1 MKYFHLLGD
10 NKQMLESFAKMND
23 LQLQN
28 NFVEDFAVLRSA
40 CQDMVKPLLQS
51 SEDEAALIEAQAWV
65 ENLGKL
71 YNELSIAYEQHL
83 RRVEELK
90 IRIQD
95 SMW

>member
-1 MKYFHLLGD
+1 MKYFQMLGD

-51 SEDEAALIEAQAWV
+51 SEDEAALTEAQAWV
-65 ENLGKL
+65 ESLGKL
-71 YNELSIAYEQHL
+71 YNELSVAYEQHL

>member
-1 MKYFHLLGD
+1 MKYFQMLGD
-10 NKQMLESFAKMND
+10 NKQMLESFVQMNN

-28 NFVEDFAVLRSA
+28 DFVADFAVLRSA

-51 SEDEAALIEAQAWV
+51 SEDEAALTEAQAWV

-71 YNELSIAYEQHL
+71 YNELSVAYEQHL

>member
-1 MKYFHLLGD
+1 MKYFQMLGD
-10 NKQMLESFAKMND
+10 NKQMLESFVQMNN

-28 NFVEDFAVLRSA
+28 SFVEDFAILRSA

-51 SEDEAALIEAQAWV
+51 SEDEAALTEAQAWV
-65 ENLGKL
+65 ESLGKL
-71 YNELSIAYEQHL
+71 YNELSVAYEQHL

-90 IRIQD
+90 MRIQD

>member
-1 MKYFHLLGD
+1 MLGD
-10 NKQMLESFAKMND
+10 NKQMLESFVQMNN

-28 NFVEDFAVLRSA
+28 DFVADFAVLRSA

-51 SEDEAALIEAQAWV
+51 SEDEAALTEAQAWV

-71 YNELSIAYEQHL
+71 YNELFVAYEQHL
-83 RRVEELK
+83 HRVEELK